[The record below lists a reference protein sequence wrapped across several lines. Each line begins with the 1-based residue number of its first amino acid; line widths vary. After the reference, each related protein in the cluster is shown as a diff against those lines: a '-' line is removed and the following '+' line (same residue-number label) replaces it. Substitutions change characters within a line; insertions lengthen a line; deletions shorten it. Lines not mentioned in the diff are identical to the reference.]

1 MKIVYEF
8 FLISFI
14 SLSSVAQTNRDAIL
28 GKWMSV
34 EGNLEVEV
42 YKENNDFKAKL
53 IWFDDSDDKSKP
65 MNVRTDEKNPDKA
78 LRSRKLIGID
88 VLRNLKYYP
97 HDDEW
102 DDGKIYDSS
111 SGKEW
116 SSEIWITKKGLL
128 KVKGYWLFKFISQTE
143 TFKRP

>member
-1 MKIVYEF
+1 MKIVFDF
-8 FLISFI
+8 FLISII
-14 SLSSVAQTNRDAIL
+14 SLSSVAQANPDAIL
-28 GKWMSV
+28 GKWISV
-34 EGNLEVEV
+34 EGNLKVEV

-65 MNVRTDEKNPDKA
+65 MNARTDEKNPDKA

>member
-1 MKIVYEF
+1 MKIVFEF
-8 FLISFI
+8 FLISII
-14 SLSSVAQTNRDAIL
+14 SLSSVAQANPEAIL
-28 GKWMSV
+28 GKWMNV

>member
-1 MKIVYEF
+1 MNTILNF
-8 FLISFI
+8 FI
-14 SLSSVAQTNRDAIL
+14 SYLVFSNLPFQSKSDAIL
-28 GKWMSV
+28 GKWINV

-42 YKENNDFKAKL
+42 YKQNNDFRAKL
-53 IWFDDSDDKSKP
+53 LWFDDSDDKSKP

-78 LRSRKLIGID
+78 LSSRKLIGLD
-88 VLRNLKYYP
+88 VLRNLKYYS

-102 DDGKIYDSS
+102 DDGKIYDSN

-116 SSEIWITKKGLL
+116 STEIWITKDGLL